1 MTFRE
6 LAVVFE
12 RLDEITARNA
22 MIDILAEVYGA
33 VGPDE
38 AAQVTYLM
46 QGRLVPK
53 FVDLEFGVAGRLM
66 LDALAQAFDCE
77 RAEVEALSREI
88 GDLGSTAERLT
99 AHDGSDLSVGEVFE
113 RLRDVAQAEGSG
125 SQERKV
131 QGIAAIL
138 RELDARSNRY
148 LPRIPLGRLRLG
160 VGDPTVMDA
169 LSVAKV
175 GEKSDRKVIERAYN
189 LTSDLG
195 LVAHDYVANGRAAME
210 AVTVR
215 VGYPVRMAQA
225 ERLSS
230 GAEIIEKIERAAV
243 EAKFDGFRVQIHRDG
258 SRVSIF
264 SRNLENMT
272 GMFPE
277 VTEAVLTQVRAEQS
291 IFEGEAMGIDPDSG
305 EFLPFQLTMSRK
317 RKHGIEEAA
326 AKMPLTVQAF
336 DVLFDGEDVTTL
348 PFTERRQRLQALI
361 EPGDGIVVSQVIE
374 TDDPATIDRF
384 FGAQVDAGLEG
395 VLAKRLDAPYEAG
408 KRNFSWIKLKRSYSA
423 ALNDTLDCVLIG
435 YWRGRGKR
443 AAWGIGALLSAVW
456 DPGSETFKTIARI
469 GTGYSDE
476 EWVRIREML
485 DGHAVSEQPDSV
497 DSHVTPDVWTEP
509 TYVVEV
515 LADEITLSPTHTAG
529 RTETQ
534 PGMALRFPRVL
545 NFVREDKDPSDAT
558 TVAEARAMFE
568 QQTAK
573 ASGGASES

>member
-6 LAVVFE
+6 LADIFE

-38 AAQVTYLM
+38 AAQVTYLI

-66 LDALAQAFDCE
+66 IEALALAFE
-77 RAEVEALSREI
+77 RDHAEVEAVSRET
-88 GDLGSTAERLT
+88 GDLGTAAERLT
-99 AHDGSDLSVGEVFE
+99 SHEGGDLSVGEVFE
-113 RLRDVAQAEGSG
+113 RLREVAEAEGPG

-138 RELDARSNRY
+138 QELDARSNRY

-175 GEKSDRKVIERAYN
+175 GDKSERKMIERAYN

-195 LVAHDYVANGRAAME
+195 LVAHDYVADGRAAME
-210 AVTVR
+210 AVDVR

-230 GAEIIEKIERAAV
+230 GAEIVDKIGRAAV

-258 SRVSIF
+258 TTVSIY
-264 SRNLENMT
+264 SRNLEDMT

-277 VTEAVLTQVRAEQS
+277 VTEAVLAEVRAERA
-291 IFEGEAMGIDPDSG
+291 IFEGEAMGVDPDSG
-305 EFLPFQLTMSRK
+305 EFLPFQVTMSRK

-326 AKMPLTVQAF
+326 ATMPLTVQAF
-336 DVLFDGEDVTTL
+336 DVLYDGDDVTTL
-348 PFTERRQRLQALI
+348 PFRERRERLQALI
-361 EPGDGIVVSQVIE
+361 GPGDGIVVSEVIE
-374 TDDPATIDRF
+374 TDQPEEIDRF

-408 KRNFSWIKLKRSYSA
+408 KRNFNWIKLKRSYSA
-423 ALNDTLDCVLIG
+423 SLNDTLDCVLIG

-456 DPGSETFKTIARI
+456 DPESETFKTIARI

-485 DGHAVSEQPDSV
+485 DAHAVPEQPASV
-497 DSHVTPDVWTEP
+497 DSHVTPDVWSTP

-529 RTETQ
+529 RSETEQ
-534 PGMALRFPRVL
+534 GMALRFPRVL
-545 NFVREDKDPSDAT
+545 NFVREDKDPTDAT

-568 QQTAK
+568 QQTGK
-573 ASGGASES
+573 AGGG

>member
-77 RAEVEALSREI
+77 RAEVEAVSREI

-113 RLRDVAQAEGSG
+113 RLRDVAQAEGPG

-175 GEKSDRKVIERAYN
+175 GDKSERKVIERAYN

-210 AVTVR
+210 AAAVR
-215 VGYPVRMAQA
+215 VGFPVRMAQA

-230 GAEIIEKIERAAV
+230 GAEIIDKIGRAAV

-258 SRVSIF
+258 PRVSIY

-305 EFLPFQLTMSRK
+305 EFLPFQLTMSRIVSASTAGFPV
-317 RKHGIEEAA
+317 RCCTDRAIWH
-326 AKMPLTVQAF
+326 PNHNR
-336 DVLFDGEDVTTL
+336 DV
-348 PFTERRQRLQALI
+348 
-361 EPGDGIVVSQVIE
+361 
-374 TDDPATIDRF
+374 
-384 FGAQVDAGLEG
+384 
-395 VLAKRLDAPYEAG
+395 
-408 KRNFSWIKLKRSYSA
+408 
-423 ALNDTLDCVLIG
+423 
-435 YWRGRGKR
+435 
-443 AAWGIGALLSAVW
+443 IGAPLPW
-456 DPGSETFKTIARI
+456 
-469 GTGYSDE
+469 
-476 EWVRIREML
+476 EM
-485 DGHAVSEQPDSV
+485 A
-497 DSHVTPDVWTEP
+497 
-509 TYVVEV
+509 
-515 LADEITLSPTHTAG
+515 LAISKG
-529 RTETQ
+529 RTGMML
-534 PGMALRFPRVL
+534 PG
-545 NFVREDKDPSDAT
+545 
-558 TVAEARAMFE
+558 
-568 QQTAK
+568 
-573 ASGGASES
+573 GGSKPGRYCVDGGTCRPI